1 MNLPENFKNKIKKYF
16 KDESERFLK
25 MYDYSPLKSIRIN
38 TLKISVEN
46 FLEIFDFKLRN
57 TGISDNGFFIEDKSV
72 SNIGYMPL
80 HHAGAF
86 YVQEA
91 SAMAPVMAL
100 DVKKGDKV
108 LDLCAAPGGKS
119 SQIAAY
125 LKGTGLLWSN
135 EVVRS
140 RANILLSNIER
151 MGVRNAVVSSCSPEV
166 LCKRLSGFFDKVLV
180 DAPCSG
186 EGMFRK
192 NPEACKEWSEEHV
205 LSCAKRQKIILDCA
219 KDALKEN
226 GILVYSTCT
235 FSPEE
240 NEEVLCDFLKEN
252 DDFELIDINQ
262 SFGRPALS
270 DYIYQNADITK
281 ARRITPLDG
290 GEGHFVTKLRKKSF
304 KECITKPYK
313 YRNDKRGKDKIIDV
327 FKGISSKELS
337 DKIEKI
343 DDKYLMLPDELPD
356 LKGLN
361 VLRAGV
367 LLAEDKKSRIEP
379 CHAFFMASSSE
390 DIINKFNLSD
400 FNGNEFKFLK
410 GEEISVPGSL
420 SGFTAVTLNNKII
433 LGFGKC
439 KNGVLK
445 NKYPKGLRN
454 KK

>member
-1 MNLPENFKNKIKKYF
+1 MKLPENFKNKIRKYF
-16 KDESERFLK
+16 KDEYENFLR
-25 MYDYSPLKSIRIN
+25 MYDYSPLKSIRVN
-38 TLKISVEN
+38 ALKISIKN
-46 FLEIFDFKLRN
+46 FLEISGLKLKN
-57 TGISDNGFFIEDKSV
+57 TGISENGFFIEDKSLK
-72 SNIGYMPL
+72 NIGYMPL

-91 SAMAPVMAL
+91 SAMAPVLAL
-100 DVKKGDKV
+100 GVEKGDKV

-119 SQIAAY
+119 TQIAAS
-125 LKGTGLLWSN
+125 LKGSGLIWAN
-135 EVVRS
+135 EVIKS

-151 MGVRNAVVSSCSPEV
+151 MGVKNAVVSSCSPEV

-192 NPEACKEWSEEHV
+192 NPEACLEWSNEHV
-205 LSCAKRQKIILDCA
+205 LSCAKRQKIILNCA
-219 KDALKEN
+219 KEALKEN

-240 NEEVLCDFLKEN
+240 NEEVICDFLKKN
-252 DDFELIDINQ
+252 DDFELVDIKYD
-262 SFGRPALS
+262 FGRPALK
-270 DYIYQNADITK
+270 DYIHQNNDIIK

-290 GEGHFVTKLRKKSF
+290 GEGHFFAKLRKKSYT
-304 KECITKPYK
+304 ECITKPYK
-313 YRNDKRGKDKIIDV
+313 YKYDKKVQSKIADF
-327 FKGISSKELS
+327 FKGISFKELT
-337 DKIEKI
+337 DPIEMVG
-343 DDKYLMLPDELPD
+343 DKYLLLPEGLPD
-356 LKGLN
+356 LKGIN
-361 VLRAGV
+361 ILRIGV

-379 CHAFFMASSSE
+379 CHAFFMASKPE

-400 FNGNEFKFLK
+400 FIENEFKFLK
-410 GEEISVPGSL
+410 GEELMVPEGL
-420 SGFTAVTLNNKII
+420 KGFTAVTLHNKIV

-439 KNGVLK
+439 KNGILK